1 MDVLDTVIRALAK
14 AICAILLG
22 ASTVTLAQA
31 QDIYPSRPLRIIVP
45 FAPGGGIDILGRTVG
60 QKLSERWKQPVV
72 IENRPGASG
81 AIGFE
86 LAAKA
91 PPDGYSILMSV
102 NTMIM
107 LPSLNKKVPFDPIK
121 DFAPVAP
128 VAVGTMAFVV
138 PPSLGAKTIAEFV
151 ALAKK
156 EPGKLN
162 YGSPGN
168 GTPHHLSM
176 ELFKQRAG
184 IDLTHIPYKGSDGM
198 MTGILGGQISA
209 VFMPVHQALTNV
221 QAGRLVMLSASGT
234 RRANATPNV
243 PSLGE
248 AAGIRDID
256 VDIWF
261 GMYLQ
266 AATPKEIVAKLNAEV
281 NAILKM
287 PEVVETLAKQGL
299 QATGG
304 TPAELAELT
313 ASDLAHWAK
322 VIRDA
327 NIRAD

>member
-1 MDVLDTVIRALAK
+1 MRKVVLHVALTLGVLAAGPVI
-14 AICAILLG
+14 
-22 ASTVTLAQA
+22 A
-31 QDIYPSRPLRIIVP
+31 QDAYPSKPLRILVP
-45 FAPGGGIDILGRTVG
+45 FAPGGGIDILGRTLG
-60 QKLSERWKQPVV
+60 QKLQERWKQPVV

-81 AIGFE
+81 AIGFDM
-86 LAAKA
+86 AAKSPA
-91 PPDGYSILMSV
+91 DGYTILMSV

-107 LPSLNKKVPFDPIK
+107 LPSLNKKLTFDPIK
-121 DFAPVAP
+121 DFVPVAP
-128 VAVGTMAFVV
+128 VAIGTMAFVV
-138 PPSLGAKTIAEFV
+138 PPALGVKTVAEFV

-168 GTPHHLSM
+168 GTPHHLAM

-184 IDLTHIPYKGSDGM
+184 ISLTHIPYKGSDGM

-209 VFMPVHQALTNV
+209 VFIPIHQALTNV
-221 QAGRLVMLSASGT
+221 QAGRIVMLSASGT
-234 RRANATPNV
+234 KRSSATPSV

-261 GMYLQ
+261 GVYLP
-266 AATPKEIVAKLNAEV
+266 AATPKDIVTKLNTEI
-281 NAILKM
+281 NAILKL
-287 PEVVETLAKQGL
+287 PEVAETLAKQGL
-299 QATGG
+299 QPTGG
-304 TPAELAELT
+304 TPAELADLT
-313 ASDLAHWAK
+313 SSDLDRWAR

>member
-1 MDVLDTVIRALAK
+1 MRKVVLHVALTLGVLAAGPVI
-14 AICAILLG
+14 
-22 ASTVTLAQA
+22 A
-31 QDIYPSRPLRIIVP
+31 QDAYPSKPLRILVP
-45 FAPGGGIDILGRTVG
+45 FAPGGGIDILGRTLG
-60 QKLSERWKQPVV
+60 QKLQERWKQPVV

-81 AIGFE
+81 AIGFDM
-86 LAAKA
+86 AAKSPA
-91 PPDGYSILMSV
+91 DGYTILMSV

-107 LPSLNKKVPFDPIK
+107 LPSLNKKLTFDPIK
-121 DFAPVAP
+121 DFVPVAP
-128 VAVGTMAFVV
+128 VAIGTMAFVV
-138 PPSLGAKTIAEFV
+138 PPALGVKTVAEFV

-168 GTPHHLSM
+168 GTPHHLAM

-184 IDLTHIPYKGSDGM
+184 ISLTHIPYKGSDGM

-209 VFMPVHQALTNV
+209 VFIPIHQALTNV
-221 QAGRLVMLSASGT
+221 QAGRIMMLSASGT
-234 RRANATPNV
+234 KRSSATPSV

-261 GMYLQ
+261 GVYLP
-266 AATPKEIVAKLNAEV
+266 AATPKDIVTKLNTEI
-281 NAILKM
+281 NAILKL
-287 PEVVETLAKQGL
+287 PEVAETLAKQGL
-299 QATGG
+299 QPTGG
-304 TPAELAELT
+304 TPAELADLT
-313 ASDLAHWAK
+313 SSDLDRWAR

>member
-1 MDVLDTVIRALAK
+1 M
-14 AICAILLG
+14 
-22 ASTVTLAQA
+22 
-31 QDIYPSRPLRIIVP
+31 P

-138 PPSLGAKTIAEFV
+138 SPSLGVKTIAEFV

-198 MTGILGGQISA
+198 MAGILGADQRRIHAGAPGADQR
-209 VFMPVHQALTNV
+209 
-221 QAGRLVMLSASGT
+221 AGR
-234 RRANATPNV
+234 
-243 PSLGE
+243 
-248 AAGIRDID
+248 AAGYALGQWHEAFQRN
-256 VDIWF
+256 
-261 GMYLQ
+261 
-266 AATPKEIVAKLNAEV
+266 T
-281 NAILKM
+281 
-287 PEVVETLAKQGL
+287 
-299 QATGG
+299 
-304 TPAELAELT
+304 
-313 ASDLAHWAK
+313 
-322 VIRDA
+322 
-327 NIRAD
+327 

>member
-1 MDVLDTVIRALAK
+1 MKKKIFLA
-14 AICAILLG
+14 AALLG
-22 ASTVTLAQA
+22 MLAAGTTAA
-31 QDIYPSRPLRIIVP
+31 QDAYPSKPLRIIVP
-45 FAPGGGIDILGRTVG
+45 FAPGGGIDILGRTLG

-138 PPSLGAKTIAEFV
+138 PPTLGVKSIAEFV

-198 MTGILGGQISA
+198 MAGILGGQISA

-221 QAGRLVMLSASGT
+221 QAGRLAMLSSSGT
-234 RRANATPNV
+234 RRSNATPNV

-266 AATPKEIVAKLNAEV
+266 AATPKEIIARLNAEV
-281 NAILKM
+281 NAILKS
-287 PEVVETLAKQGL
+287 PDVIETLARQGL
-299 QATGG
+299 QPTGG
-304 TPAELAELT
+304 TPEELAALT
-313 ASDLAHWAK
+313 SSDLAHWAK

>member
-1 MDVLDTVIRALAK
+1 MKKLMLLA
-14 AICAILLG
+14 AALLG
-22 ASTVTLAQA
+22 TLGAGPAAA
-31 QDIYPSRPLRIIVP
+31 QDAYPSKPLRIIVP
-45 FAPGGGIDILGRTVG
+45 FAPGGGIDILGRTLG

-102 NTMIM
+102 NTMVM
-107 LPSLNKKVPFDPIK
+107 LPSLNKKVPYDPIR

-128 VAVGTMAFVV
+128 VAIGTMALVV
-138 PPSLGAKTIAEFV
+138 PPSLNVKTVGEFA

-168 GTPHHLSM
+168 GTPHHLAM

-184 IDLTHIPYKGSDGM
+184 IELTHIPYKGSDGM
-198 MTGILGGQISA
+198 MAGILGGQISA

-221 QAGRLVMLSASGT
+221 QAGRLVMLSSSGT
-234 RRANATPNV
+234 RRSNATPNV

-261 GMYLQ
+261 GMYLP

-281 NAILKM
+281 NAILKS
-287 PEVVETLAKQGL
+287 PDVVETLAKQGL
-299 QATGG
+299 QPTGG
-304 TPAELAELT
+304 TPADLAELT
-313 ASDLAHWAK
+313 ASDLDRWAK

>member
-1 MDVLDTVIRALAK
+1 MPKSILFVALLLT
-14 AICAILLG
+14 AIGGGPSI
-22 ASTVTLAQA
+22 A
-31 QDIYPSRPLRIIVP
+31 QDAYPSKPLRIIVP
-45 FAPGGGIDILGRTVG
+45 FAPGGGIDILGRTLG

-91 PPDGYSILMSV
+91 PSDGYSILMSV

-107 LPSLNKKVPFDPIK
+107 LPSLNKTMPFDPIK

-128 VAVGTMAFVV
+128 VAIGTMALVV
-138 PPSLGAKTIAEFV
+138 PPALGVKTVGDFV
-151 ALAKK
+151 VLAKK
-156 EPGKLN
+156 DPGKLN

-168 GTPHHLSM
+168 GTPHHLAM

-184 IDLTHIPYKGSDGM
+184 IRLTHIPYKGSDGM
-198 MTGILGGQISA
+198 MIGILSGQTSA

-221 QAGRLVMLSASGT
+221 QAGRLVMLSSSGT
-234 RRANATPNV
+234 KRSSATPTV

-261 GMYLQ
+261 AMYLP
-266 AATPKEIVAKLNAEV
+266 AATPKDIIAKLNAEV
-281 NAILKM
+281 NAILKS
-287 PEVVETLAKQGL
+287 PDVAETLAKQGL
-299 QATGG
+299 QPTGG
-304 TPAELAELT
+304 TPEDLAALT
-313 ASDLAHWAK
+313 SSDLARWAK
-322 VIRDA
+322 VIQDA

>member
-1 MDVLDTVIRALAK
+1 MMKSLLLGTALAG
-14 AICAILLG
+14 LLVTG
-22 ASTVTLAQA
+22 APQA
-31 QDIYPSRPLRIIVP
+31 QDAYPSKPLRIIVP

-60 QKLSERWKQPVV
+60 NKLSERWKQPVV

-81 AIGFE
+81 AIGFD

-107 LPSLNKKVPFDPIK
+107 LPSLNRKLTFDAIK
-121 DFAPVAP
+121 DFAPVVP
-128 VAVGTMAFVV
+128 VAIGTMALVV
-138 PPSLGAKTIAEFV
+138 PPSLNVKTVAEFV

-168 GTPHHLSM
+168 GTPHHLAM

-184 IDLTHIPYKGSDGM
+184 ISLTHIPYKGSDGM
-198 MTGILGGQISA
+198 MTGILGGQTSA
-209 VFMPVHQALTNV
+209 VFMPVHQALANV
-221 QAGRLVMLSASGT
+221 QAGRLVMLSSSGIK
-234 RRANATPNV
+234 RSNATPNV

-261 GMYLQ
+261 GIYLP
-266 AATPKEIVAKLNAEV
+266 AATPRDIITKLNAEV
-281 NAILKM
+281 NAILKS
-287 PEVVETLAKQGL
+287 PDVIETLARQGL
-299 QATGG
+299 QPTGG
-304 TPAELAELT
+304 TPADLAELT
-313 ASDLAHWAK
+313 SSDLARWAK
-322 VIRDA
+322 VIQEA
-327 NIRAD
+327 NIKSD

>member
-1 MDVLDTVIRALAK
+1 MKKLLLA
-14 AICAILLG
+14 ASAFASLLAAG
-22 ASTVTLAQA
+22 LAPA
-31 QDIYPSRPLRIIVP
+31 QDAYPSKPLRIIVP

-72 IENRPGASG
+72 IENKPGASG

-91 PPDGYSILMSV
+91 PADGYSILMSV

-107 LPSLNKKVPFDPIK
+107 LPSLNRRVPFDPIK
-121 DFAPVAP
+121 DFAPVVP
-128 VAVGTMAFVV
+128 VAIGTMAFVV
-138 PPSLGAKTIAEFV
+138 PPSLNVKTVPEFV

-162 YGSPGN
+162 YGSPGS
-168 GTPHHLSM
+168 GTPHHLAM

-184 IDLTHIPYKGSDGM
+184 IALTHIPYKGSDGM

-209 VFMPVHQALTNV
+209 VFMPVHQALANV

-234 RRANATPNV
+234 KRSNATPSV

-266 AATPKEIVAKLNAEV
+266 AAAPKDVIAKLNAEV
-281 NAILKM
+281 NAILKS

-299 QATGG
+299 QPTGG
-304 TPAELAELT
+304 TQTDLAELT
-313 ASDLAHWAK
+313 ASDLDRWAK

>member
-1 MDVLDTVIRALAK
+1 MRKVVLHVALALG
-14 AICAILLG
+14 ILAAG
-22 ASTVTLAQA
+22 PVIAQEA
-31 QDIYPSRPLRIIVP
+31 YPSKPLRILVP
-45 FAPGGGIDILGRTVG
+45 FAPGGGIDILGRTLG
-60 QKLSERWKQPVV
+60 QKLQERWKQPVV

-81 AIGFE
+81 AIGFDM
-86 LAAKA
+86 AAKSPA
-91 PPDGYSILMSV
+91 DGYTILMSV

-107 LPSLNKKVPFDPIK
+107 LPSLNKKLTFDPIK
-121 DFAPVAP
+121 DFVPVAP
-128 VAVGTMAFVV
+128 VAIGTMAFVV
-138 PPSLGAKTIAEFV
+138 PPALGVKTVAEFV

-168 GTPHHLSM
+168 GTPHHLAM

-184 IDLTHIPYKGSDGM
+184 IALTHIPYKGSDGM

-209 VFMPVHQALTNV
+209 VFMPIHQALTNV
-221 QAGRLVMLSASGT
+221 QAGRIVMLSASGT
-234 RRANATPNV
+234 KRSSATPSV

-261 GMYLQ
+261 GVYLP
-266 AATPKEIVAKLNAEV
+266 AATPKDIVTKLNTEI
-281 NAILKM
+281 NAILKL
-287 PEVVETLAKQGL
+287 PEVAETLAKQGL
-299 QATGG
+299 QPTGG
-304 TPAELAELT
+304 TPAELADLT
-313 ASDLAHWAK
+313 SSDLDRWAR

>member
-1 MDVLDTVIRALAK
+1 MKKLMLLA
-14 AICAILLG
+14 AALLG
-22 ASTVTLAQA
+22 TLGAGPAAA
-31 QDIYPSRPLRIIVP
+31 QDAYPSKPLRIIVP
-45 FAPGGGIDILGRTVG
+45 FAPGGGIDILGRTLG

-102 NTMIM
+102 NTMVM
-107 LPSLNKKVPFDPIK
+107 LPSLNKKVPYDPIR

-128 VAVGTMAFVV
+128 VAIGTMALVV
-138 PPSLGAKTIAEFV
+138 PPSLNVKTVGEFA

-168 GTPHHLSM
+168 GTPHHLAM

-184 IDLTHIPYKGSDGM
+184 IELTHIPYKGSDGM

-209 VFMPVHQALTNV
+209 VFMPVHQALANV
-221 QAGRLVMLSASGT
+221 QAGRLVMLSSSGT
-234 RRANATPNV
+234 RRSNATPNV

-261 GMYLQ
+261 GMYLP

-281 NAILKM
+281 NAILKS
-287 PEVVETLAKQGL
+287 PDVVETLAKQGL
-299 QATGG
+299 QPTGG
-304 TPAELAELT
+304 TPADLADLT
-313 ASDLAHWAK
+313 ASDLERWAK

>member
-1 MDVLDTVIRALAK
+1 MKKLMLLAAAL
-14 AICAILLG
+14 LSTLG
-22 ASTVTLAQA
+22 AGAAQA
-31 QDIYPSRPLRIIVP
+31 QDAYPSKPLRIIVP
-45 FAPGGGIDILGRTVG
+45 FAPGGGIDILGRTLG

-102 NTMIM
+102 NTMVM
-107 LPSLNKKVPFDPIK
+107 LPSLNKKVPYDPIR

-128 VAVGTMAFVV
+128 VAIGTMALVV
-138 PPSLGAKTIAEFV
+138 PPSLNVKTVGEFA

-168 GTPHHLSM
+168 GTPHHLAM

-184 IDLTHIPYKGSDGM
+184 IELTHIPYKGSDGM
-198 MTGILGGQISA
+198 MAGILGGQISA

-221 QAGRLVMLSASGT
+221 QAGRLVMLSSSGT
-234 RRANATPNV
+234 RRSNATPNV

-261 GMYLQ
+261 GMYLP

-281 NAILKM
+281 NAILKS
-287 PEVVETLAKQGL
+287 PDVVETLAKQGL
-299 QATGG
+299 QPTGG
-304 TPAELAELT
+304 TPADLAELT
-313 ASDLAHWAK
+313 ASDLDRWAK